1 MLVTLSGIRTLKIQK
16 MNFKNLIKIAL
27 NALRRN
33 KMRSFL
39 TMLGI
44 IIGVASVIAML
55 AIGQGSKKSIQ
66 DQVSSMGSNMLF
78 VMPGGQFRG
87 GVQMGNTSSK
97 SLTLEDVEAIKAQST
112 AISRISP
119 EVRSSG
125 QVIYG
130 NKNTPTTIYGTN
142 NEYLDIRKVSVKSG
156 RKFTETEIRS
166 AAKVCLIGKTVI
178 TNVFGENVDP
188 LGKVIRFNKIP
199 IKIIGVLTEKGQ
211 SNFGQ
216 DQDDLIIAPYTT
228 VQKRILAI
236 TNIQGIYASAVNEQK
251 ASLAQSEIENTLRIR
266 HKIKDGEDND
276 FDVRSQDELIKT
288 FSSISDVLT
297 ILLGAIAGIS
307 LLVGGIGIMN
317 IMYVS
322 VTERTR
328 EIGLRMSIGGK
339 GRDILLQFLTESIM
353 LSVIG
358 GLLGILLGV
367 GAANVVSSLMN
378 WPVVV
383 MPQAVILSFLV
394 CTVIGVFFGWY
405 PARKAAN
412 LDPIDALRYE

>member
-1 MLVTLSGIRTLKIQK
+1 

-27 NALRRN
+27 NALQRN
-33 KMRSFL
+33 KMRAFL

-66 DQVSSMGSNMLF
+66 DQVSSMGSNMIN
-78 VMPGGQFRG
+78 VMPGGQMFG
-87 GVQMGNTSSK
+87 GVQMGNTSMK
-97 SLTLEDVEAIKAQST
+97 SLKLADIDAIRAQST

-125 QVIYG
+125 QAIYG
-130 NKNTPTTIYGTN
+130 NKNTPTSIYGVN
-142 NEYLDIRKVSVKSG
+142 NEYLDIRKVSVKTG
-156 RKFTETEIRS
+156 RKFTENEIKS

-178 TNVFGENVDP
+178 TELFGENADP
-188 LGKVIRFNKIP
+188 VGKYIRFNSIP
-199 IKIIGVLTEKGQ
+199 VKIIGVLTEKGQ
-211 SNFGQ
+211 STFGQ
-216 DQDDLIIAPYTT
+216 DQDDLLIAPYTM

-236 TNIQGIYASAVNEQK
+236 DYIQGIYASAINEQK
-251 ASLAQSEIENTLRIR
+251 ASLAKTEVENILRAK
-266 HKIKDGEDND
+266 HKIADDQDND
-276 FDVRSQDELIKT
+276 FEVRSQDELIKT
-288 FSSISDVLT
+288 FGSISDVLT

-328 EIGLRMSIGGK
+328 EIGLRMSIGGRGK
-339 GRDILLQFLTESIM
+339 DILMQFLTESIM
-353 LSVIG
+353 ISVIG
-358 GLLGILLGV
+358 GVIGILLGL
-367 GAANVVSSLMN
+367 GAAKGVGSIMN
-378 WPVVV
+378 WPVEV
-383 MPQAVILSFLV
+383 MPQAVVLAFCV
-394 CTVIGVFFGWY
+394 CTAIGVFFGWY
-405 PARKAAN
+405 PARKASN